1 MFGFFPLKLYKE
13 SYCLNQDLKKTIQ
26 YNNYCIRV
34 ILNETCDNKIY
45 KLDQIGY
52 TLCLLIAKQI

>member
-1 MFGFFPLKLYKE
+1 MFGFFPLKLNKE
-13 SYCLNQDLKKTIQ
+13 SYCLNQDLKKLYNTI
-26 YNNYCIRV
+26 NYCIRM

-52 TLCLLIAKQI
+52 TLYLFIAKQI

>member
-1 MFGFFPLKLYKE
+1 M
-13 SYCLNQDLKKTIQ
+13 
-26 YNNYCIRV
+26 

-52 TLCLLIAKQI
+52 NLYLFIAKQI